1 METWKLPPKAKIYEA
16 MSAVADNRIKIT
28 GTTSAEVISSSH
40 DKTYTVVWSED
51 LTRITSNDNASYWQ
65 GYLGYPIVAVLMM
78 RGDITF
84 DSRIAE
90 HLKGIPWKDINKR
103 FRNDYEKA
111 VDSVLSSLEERGV
124 DTGLLT
130 AEIERI
136 MAQLGHL
143 SLKKLP
149 KGAQPPKKWPG

>member
-1 METWKLPPKAKIYEA
+1 MEIWKLPPKAKIYEA

-28 GTTSAEVISSSH
+28 GKTSAEVTSSSH
-40 DKTYTVVWSED
+40 DKTYTVAWSED
-51 LTRITSNDNASYWQ
+51 LTGITSNDNASYWQ

-78 RGDITF
+78 RGDVTF
-84 DSRIAE
+84 DRVVAG

-111 VDSVLSSLEERGV
+111 VASVLISLEEKGI
-124 DTGLLT
+124 DTRILT
-130 AEIERI
+130 TEIERI
-136 MAQLGHL
+136 MDQLGHL

-149 KGAQPPKKWPG
+149 KGPRPPKERSG

>member
-40 DKTYTVVWSED
+40 DKTYIVVWSED
-51 LTRITSNDNASYWQ
+51 LSRITSNDNASCWQ

-78 RGDITF
+78 RGNITF

-124 DTGLLT
+124 DTRILT

-149 KGAQPPKKWPG
+149 KGAQPPKKRYD

>member
-1 METWKLPPKAKIYEA
+1 MNTWKLPPKAKIYEA

-28 GTTSAEVISSSH
+28 GKTNAEVTSSSH
-40 DKTYTVVWSED
+40 DKTYTVVWSND

-78 RGDITF
+78 RGDVTF
-84 DSRIAE
+84 DIQIAE
-90 HLKGIPWKDINKR
+90 HLKGVPWKDINKR

-111 VDSVLSSLEERGV
+111 VDSVLSSLEEKGI
-124 DTGLLT
+124 DTSILT

-149 KGAQPPKKWPG
+149 KGARPPKKRSD